1 MIEFLIAF
9 LTGVVAGLIYSRLAR
24 PGTKILRRL
33 ADRVKDAEN
42 GRDRVRAGNGWG
54 VPFWRSRNT
63 STKSDSPRRRPTRET
78 GFFNMGDL
86 EGPRSDRPGRVYL
99 VGAGPGEPGLLTLKG
114 KRCLEEADVIVYDY
128 LVNESLLTYSRPE
141 AERVHVGKPGS
152 DQRLSQEDIN
162 HLLIVR
168 AHEGNVVVRL
178 KGGDPFIFSRG
189 GEEAEAFA
197 EAGVA
202 FEVVPGVTSAIA
214 APSYAGIP
222 LTHRHLASTV
232 VFVTG
237 HEDPTK
243 EDSGVDWKGVARMGT
258 VVFLMGVGRLSQ
270 IVARL
275 VEEGRE
281 PETPVAVIRWGTVA
295 RQKTVTGTL
304 QDIREKARG
313 MGSPAVI
320 VIGEVVNLRHRLRWF
335 EEAVVGRETIVT
347 RAREYETALA
357 TSNPESHLGL

>member
-1 MIEFLIAF
+1 
-9 LTGVVAGLIYSRLAR
+9 
-24 PGTKILRRL
+24 
-33 ADRVKDAEN
+33 
-42 GRDRVRAGNGWG
+42 
-54 VPFWRSRNT
+54 
-63 STKSDSPRRRPTRET
+63 
-78 GFFNMGDL
+78 
-86 EGPRSDRPGRVYL
+86 
-99 VGAGPGEPGLLTLKG
+99 
-114 KRCLEEADVIVYDY
+114 
-128 LVNESLLTYSRPE
+128 
-141 AERVHVGKPGS
+141 
-152 DQRLSQEDIN
+152 
-162 HLLIVR
+162 
-168 AHEGNVVVRL
+168 
-178 KGGDPFIFSRG
+178 
-189 GEEAEAFA
+189 
-197 EAGVA
+197 
-202 FEVVPGVTSAIA
+202 VPGVTSAIA

-222 LTHRHLASTV
+222 LTHRNLASTV

-243 EDSGVDWKGVARMGT
+243 EDSGVDWKGVAGMGT
-258 VVFLMGVGRLSQ
+258 IVFLMGVSRLSQ

-335 EEAVVGRETIVT
+335 EEAVVGRETVVT

-357 TSNPESHLGL
+357 TSDPESHLGL